1 MSFPN
6 NYIHRKVAETSQKS
20 CEICFKLSTSV
31 LITPDNK
38 DFFYVCPSH
47 LKDTGFCTPVV
58 DQAALEARKKKE
70 LEAEVERVKKEYE
83 EKQRKKKEKEKKDA
97 ENSGEKGKDKES
109 KKDEDKKDEKA
120 TPEVSLPPVSRPH
133 LQHSSRDDRSI
144 NANSSANHF
153 QASKAKS
160 PEPEEEPRVFELKR
174 MFYQQRVDK
183 KRQAE
188 IAKRNRERLQN
199 PNFFPSVPKGL
210 P

>member
-6 NYIHRKVAETSQKS
+6 NYIHRKVAEISQKS

-58 DQAALEARKKKE
+58 DQAALEAKKKKE

-83 EKQRKKKEKEKKDA
+83 EKQRKKKEKKKDA
-97 ENSGEKGKDKES
+97 EKSDDKGKDKES
-109 KKDEDKKDEKA
+109 KKDEDKKDKKA
-120 TPEVSLPPVSRPH
+120 TPE
-133 LQHSSRDDRSI
+133 
-144 NANSSANHF
+144 
-153 QASKAKS
+153 ASKAKS

-174 MFYQQRVDK
+174 MFYQQRIDK

-199 PNFFPSVPKGL
+199 PSFFPSVPKGL

>member
-1 MSFPN
+1 MAFPN
-6 NYIHRKVAETSQKS
+6 NYTHRRVAETSARA

-47 LKDTGFCTPVV
+47 LKDTGFCTPVI
-58 DQAALEARKKKE
+58 DQAALEAKRKKQ
-70 LEAEVERVKKEYE
+70 LEEEVARVKQEYE

-97 ENSGEKGKDKES
+97 SKSDDKGKEKDS
-109 KKDEDKKDEKA
+109 KTDEDKKTDEKA
-120 TPEVSLPPVSRPH
+120 ATEAKP
-133 LQHSSRDDRSI
+133 D
-144 NANSSANHF
+144 
-153 QASKAKS
+153 AKS

-188 IAKRNRERLQN
+188 IAKRNRERLRD
-199 PNFFPSVPKGL
+199 PSFFPSVPKGL